1 MNRKIVFAAVAAI
14 AVGSIWYLNRTA
26 GAPPVEQAQGAI
38 GMKPMHLQG
47 DICVMP
53 VSNYSNRPVSIED
66 ADQVLIGELRKA
78 GILAVSAAKANGK
91 CDGVVHTEIV
101 EISGRNGITAKLDFR
116 LVGKASQVP
125 VLSASVKGKFDA
137 PEGAAPVNSFSG
149 SNSFASSSNAKDQ
162 SLPVK
167 AALTAAFAEQA
178 KKLAT
183 SSLDAK

>member
-1 MNRKIVFAAVAAI
+1 MNRKLVFAAVAGL
-14 AVGSIWYLNRTA
+14 AVGAIWYLNRSA
-26 GAPPVEQAQGAI
+26 AAPPVEQAQGAI
-38 GMKPMHLQG
+38 GMKPLHLQG

-53 VSNYSNRPVSIED
+53 VSNYSNRPVSIEE
-66 ADQVLIGELRKA
+66 ADQVLIAELRKS

-116 LVGKASQVP
+116 LVGKASPVP
-125 VLSASVKGKFDA
+125 VLSTSVKGKFDA
-137 PEGAAPVNSFSG
+137 PEGVAPVSSFAG
-149 SNSFASSSNAKDQ
+149 SNSFANSKSKEQ

-167 AALTAAFAEQA
+167 AALAAAFAEQA

-183 SSLDAK
+183 SSVDSK

>member
-1 MNRKIVFAAVAAI
+1 MNRKLVFTAVAGL
-14 AVGSIWYLNRTA
+14 AVGSIWYLNRSA
-26 GAPPVEQAQGAI
+26 AVPSVDQAQGAI
-38 GMKPMHLQG
+38 GMKPLHLQG

-66 ADQVLIGELRKA
+66 ADQVLIAELRKA

-101 EISGRNGITAKLDFR
+101 EFSGRNGVTAKLDFR
-116 LVGKASQVP
+116 LVGKASPAP

-137 PEGAAPVNSFSG
+137 PEGAVPVNSFTG
-149 SNSFASSSNAKDQ
+149 SNSFASSSSQKDQ
-162 SLPVK
+162 SLAVK

-178 KKLAT
+178 KKLAS
-183 SSLDAK
+183 SSL